1 MKIGLLFFLMIRR
14 PPRSTLF
21 PYTTLFR
28 SGVDHRPGVAVAA
41 DRLGGRLVLQ
51 GDGVA
56 DAGLA
61 DVLHAGDEVA
71 DLADAEALDRLGLGG
86 DDRGLEQVV
95 GEIGRA
101 ACRERV

>member
-1 MKIGLLFFLMIRR
+1 MQQAEEPDPEAEAERR
-14 PPRSTLF
+14 RRLR
-21 PYTTLFR
+21 LVDQR
-28 SGVDHRPGVAVAA
+28 GVVEQQLVQRLAQQRVVAAVDRIEAGVDHRLRVAVAA

-71 DLADAEALDRLGLGG
+71 DLADAEALDRLGL
-86 DDRGLEQVV
+86 R
-95 GEIGRA
+95 
-101 ACRERV
+101 